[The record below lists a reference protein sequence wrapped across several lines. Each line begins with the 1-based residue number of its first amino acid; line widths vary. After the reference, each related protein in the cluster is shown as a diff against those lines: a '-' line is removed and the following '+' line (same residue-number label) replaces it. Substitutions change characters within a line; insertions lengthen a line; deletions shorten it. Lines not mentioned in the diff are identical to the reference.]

1 MHNIIL
7 KRNDIGGDSVKP
19 RAHPYGDKHICG
31 ENVERL
37 RKEKGMKQITLVQR
51 MQLLGVDINPSSLSK
66 LEGQMR
72 IATDRELWAIAKILG
87 VTIDS
92 LVSIPEE

>member
-1 MHNIIL
+1 
-7 KRNDIGGDSVKP
+7 
-19 RAHPYGDKHICG
+19 
-31 ENVERL
+31 
-37 RKEKGMKQITLVQR
+37 